1 MTWYEDSFSYILGSI
16 FQQSLNIFYNMESP
30 IWHRYSFSISK
41 ILMFLI
47 LVKMTLAFF
56 LFSFWNFN
64 RSLISLL
71 AFASDFHLCFS
82 PRLFSVLQL
91 KLLVICRTV
100 GSDRVFREEWFFGA
114 LGIRS
119 FNPVKKILMIDINI
133 SLSILIGLVLAHYW
147 TNLLY
152 FAILST
158 YTIL

>member
-1 MTWYEDSFSYILGSI
+1 MLFFSYIERVCVFVRSVMTWYEDSFSYILGSI

-56 LFSFWNFN
+56 SS
-64 RSLISLL
+64 RSGIFTGVWFLSL

-100 GSDRVFREEWFFGA
+100 GSDRVFREGCFFRA
-114 LGIRS
+114 LVNNF
-119 FNPVKKILMIDINI
+119 FNPVSKFWRLIQTYIALSRLMY
-133 SLSILIGLVLAHYW
+133 A
-147 TNLLY
+147 
-152 FAILST
+152 
-158 YTIL
+158 